1 MGLKKK
7 TKNLLPQKGNN
18 QQNDK
23 TMYRMGEHIC
33 KPHV

>member
-1 MGLKKK
+1 MGLEKKN
-7 TKNLLPQKGNN
+7 KNLLHDKGNN

-23 TMYRMGEHIC
+23 TMYRMAEYIC